1 MNLPNHI
8 AIIMDGNGRWGKKKF
23 NNRLLGHEKGIKN
36 IKKIIEFCIT
46 KKIPNL
52 TLYALSKDNLIKR
65 NKSEINNIFDLLK
78 KYLEQNLCYFRKY
91 KVKINFIGELQE
103 LPINLKEILIK
114 SSNQL
119 SVFKKK
125 LTLNVAINYSSKIEI
140 LNSLKILLKKRKKL
154 ILKTWKDIYLLHQVD
169 ILRLS

>member
-1 MNLPNHI
+1 M
-8 AIIMDGNGRWGKKKF
+8 
-23 NNRLLGHEKGIKN
+23 
-36 IKKIIEFCIT
+36 
-46 KKIPNL
+46 
-52 TLYALSKDNLIKR
+52 
-65 NKSEINNIFDLLK
+65 LK

-119 SVFKKK
+119 SVFKK